1 MLAAYVL
8 LVVSGF
14 YWFKLTWLYIAPSDG
29 RPFKLWAY
37 ILSATSFLAV
47 IAVIGALALDNRA
60 PYNNIYF
67 IIPEILIILFS
78 VVCIKSNLKRL
89 RQKDNET

>member
-1 MLAAYVL
+1 MLAAYIL

-14 YWFKLTWLYIAPSDG
+14 YWFKLTWLYIAPTDG
-29 RPFKLWAY
+29 HPFKLWVY
-37 ILSATSFLAV
+37 IFSATSFLAV
-47 IAVIGALALDNRA
+47 IAGIGALALDNRA

-67 IIPEILIILFS
+67 IIPEALIILFS
-78 VVCIKSNLKRL
+78 IICIKSNLKRL